1 MQGLCSNAAKALHLN
16 KWEMHREAF
25 PICSA
30 GIIEKGAAAQRKLSD
45 GAFYLIDC
53 KMKCDR

>member
-30 GIIEKGAAAQRKLSD
+30 GIIEKGAALQKP
-45 GAFYLIDC
+45 C
-53 KMKCDR
+53 T